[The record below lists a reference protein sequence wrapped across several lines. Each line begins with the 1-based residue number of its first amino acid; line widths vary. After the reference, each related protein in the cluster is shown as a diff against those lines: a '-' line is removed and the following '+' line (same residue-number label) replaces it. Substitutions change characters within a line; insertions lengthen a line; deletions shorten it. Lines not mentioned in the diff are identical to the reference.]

1 MLDISPAFTV
11 FLFIAGAISFL
22 YAFIIALLTAGWLR
36 IKTWKKT
43 DAHPEI
49 NISLIIPARNE
60 AENIEGLLQGIVQ
73 QQYPSGMFET
83 IVVDDHSTD
92 NTVEVVQTF
101 GYRMQDPSTTLR
113 TGSGCRMILVKND
126 GMGKKAAIRKGV
138 EIASG
143 DLIVTIDADCRVGSE
158 WLSSIASYYEKHKP
172 KLISAPV
179 VIGETSGF
187 FKSFQSMEL
196 MSLVAAGA
204 GSIGINKPIM
214 CNGAN
219 LAFEKEAYL
228 EVNKNKEDLKFASGD
243 DIFLLLKIKKLYGSR
258 SIHFLKSPAAIVAT
272 RAKKS
277 IRDYLNQRF
286 RWVSKSKGYRDPM
299 IISVAVMVFLFNL
312 LLITSSIFA
321 GQSLYLAR
329 AVAALWFIKI
339 LIDLPIL
346 ISFSMFAKRDNIM
359 GYYFIFSI
367 IYVPFV
373 VISAIWGILAG
384 RFSWKARKIRN

>member
-1 MLDISPAFTV
+1 MLDISPVFTS
-11 FLFIAGAISFL
+11 FLLIAGAISFL
-22 YAFIIALLTAGWLR
+22 YVFIIALLTTGWLI
-36 IKTWKKT
+36 IKSWKKT
-43 DAHPEI
+43 DAHPEV
-49 NISLIIPARNE
+49 NISLIIAARNE
-60 AENIEGLLQGIVQ
+60 AENIEGLLQDIVQ
-73 QQYPSGMFET
+73 QQYPSGLFEA

-92 NTVEVVQTF
+92 DTGEIVQTF
-101 GYRMQDPSTTLR
+101 GYRMQDT
-113 TGSGCRMILVKND
+113 GCRMILVKND

-138 EIASG
+138 EMASG
-143 DLIVTIDADCRVGSE
+143 DLIVTIDTDCRVGSE

-179 VIGETSGF
+179 VIGETNGF

-196 MSLVAAGA
+196 MSLVASGA
-204 GSIGINKPIM
+204 GSIGIRRPIM

-219 LAFEKEAYL
+219 LAFEKEAFW
-228 EVNKNKEDLKFASGD
+228 EANSNAKDLKYASGD

-258 SIHFLKSPAAIVAT
+258 SIHFLKSPAAIVET

-277 IRDYLNQRF
+277 IREYFNQRF

-299 IISVAVMVFLFNL
+299 IISVAIVVFLFNL

-321 GQSLYLAR
+321 CQSLYLTR

-346 ISFSMFAKRDNIM
+346 ISFSIFAGKDKIM
-359 GYYFIFSI
+359 GYYFFFQV
-367 IYVPFV
+367 IYVPFA
-373 VISAIWGILAG
+373 VITAIWGILSG
-384 RFSWKARKIRN
+384 RFRWKDRKIRN